1 MFTSTELVRE
11 LVSLKWKIDI
21 NQNYKRLKPR
31 NKKNR
36 ENRENVPSIEVVE
49 VFLVQCNL
57 LDIQYQ
63 HVLYTFTPSKSHVYS
78 RNVDSIAY
86 AHLLM
91 LIWTLFLF
99 VSVFENSQRQVWW
112 N

>member
-1 MFTSTELVRE
+1 MKHLQRFLLFMFTSTELVRE

-31 NKKNR
+31 NKT
-36 ENRENVPSIEVVE
+36 ENRENVPSLEVVE

-63 HVLYTFTPSKSHVYS
+63 QKVW
-78 RNVDSIAY
+78 SIIHFY
-86 AHLLM
+86 P
-91 LIWTLFLF
+91 
-99 VSVFENSQRQVWW
+99 
-112 N
+112 

>member
-1 MFTSTELVRE
+1 MKHLQRFLLFMCTSTELVRE

-31 NKKNR
+31 NKT
-36 ENRENVPSIEVVE
+36 ENRENVPSLEVVE

-63 HVLYTFTPSKSHVYS
+63 QKVW
-78 RNVDSIAY
+78 SIIHFY
-86 AHLLM
+86 P
-91 LIWTLFLF
+91 
-99 VSVFENSQRQVWW
+99 
-112 N
+112 